1 MSSSKTYKIIITE
14 YFKKQLKRLLKK
26 DRSLKENLKN
36 ALLTFHKEYETAIG
50 MGVYKM
56 RLKREGKGKSGGYRM
71 YVFIM
76 EIEGILTPICIYPK
90 NEKENLSYAELI
102 WHLEKTKEELQKTF
116 G

>member
-1 MSSSKTYKIIITE
+1 MNSSKTYKVILTE

-26 DRSLKENLKN
+26 DRSLKENLKD
-36 ALLTFHKEYETAIG
+36 ALLTFHKEHETNIG

-56 RLKREGKGKSGGYRM
+56 RLKREGKGKSGGYRI

-90 NEKENLSYAELI
+90 NEKDNVNYSEMIY
-102 WHLEKTKEELQKTF
+102 HLEQTKQELRMLL
-116 G
+116 